1 MKRVLFKVI
10 LPLLVI
16 AVWMNMCYWICVD
29 GNGVNWFQ
37 FWIMSGFPF
46 GIRKMLMLLIPRN
59 FGIAGSIGVLAL
71 DAIIGGVIGVVVLAN
86 KNSCDH
92 QRGNQYHTGIRKR
105 IVPLVKYRADMRL

>member
-37 FWIMSGFPF
+37 FWIMSG
-46 GIRKMLMLLIPRN
+46 IRKMLMLLIPRN

-71 DAIIGGVIGVVVLAN
+71 DTIIGGVIGVVVLAI
-86 KNSCDH
+86 KIAAIIKEVISIILEYARDSSF
-92 QRGNQYHTGIRKR
+92 GEI
-105 IVPLVKYRADMRL
+105 

>member
-59 FGIAGSIGVLAL
+59 FGIAGSIGILAL
-71 DAIIGGVIGVVVLAN
+71 NCIVGGLIGGIIVLVRIIVIFTEIIKVIAGHFWTQCPKV
-86 KNSCDH
+86 
-92 QRGNQYHTGIRKR
+92 
-105 IVPLVKYRADMRL
+105 

>member
-16 AVWMNMCYWICVD
+16 AVWMNMCYCICVD

-71 DAIIGGVIGVVVLAN
+71 DAIIGGVIGVVVLAI
-86 KNSCDH
+86 KIAAIIKEVISIILEYARDSSF
-92 QRGNQYHTGIRKR
+92 GEI
-105 IVPLVKYRADMRL
+105 

>member
-29 GNGVNWFQ
+29 GNGVNWLQ

-46 GIRKMLMLLIPRN
+46 GISKMIMLLIPRN
-59 FGIAGSIGVLAL
+59 FGIAGSIGVFAL
-71 DAIIGGVIGVVVLAN
+71 DAIIGGVIGVVVLAI
-86 KNSCDH
+86 KIAAIIKEVISIILEYAK
-92 QRGNQYHTGIRKR
+92 G
-105 IVPLVKYRADMRL
+105 

>member
-37 FWIMSGFPF
+37 FC
-46 GIRKMLMLLIPRN
+46 
-59 FGIAGSIGVLAL
+59 
-71 DAIIGGVIGVVVLAN
+71 IIGGVIGVVVLAI
-86 KNSCDH
+86 KIAAIIKEVISIILEYARDSSF
-92 QRGNQYHTGIRKR
+92 GEI
-105 IVPLVKYRADMRL
+105 

>member
-37 FWIMSGFPF
+37 FWIMS
-46 GIRKMLMLLIPRN
+46 
-59 FGIAGSIGVLAL
+59 
-71 DAIIGGVIGVVVLAN
+71 VVVLAI
-86 KNSCDH
+86 KIAAIIKEVISIILEYARDSSF
-92 QRGNQYHTGIRKR
+92 GEI
-105 IVPLVKYRADMRL
+105 

>member
-29 GNGVNWFQ
+29 GNGVNW
-37 FWIMSGFPF
+37 FPF

-71 DAIIGGVIGVVVLAN
+71 DAIIGGVIGVVVLAI
-86 KNSCDH
+86 KIAAIIKEVISIILEYARDSSF
-92 QRGNQYHTGIRKR
+92 GEI
-105 IVPLVKYRADMRL
+105 